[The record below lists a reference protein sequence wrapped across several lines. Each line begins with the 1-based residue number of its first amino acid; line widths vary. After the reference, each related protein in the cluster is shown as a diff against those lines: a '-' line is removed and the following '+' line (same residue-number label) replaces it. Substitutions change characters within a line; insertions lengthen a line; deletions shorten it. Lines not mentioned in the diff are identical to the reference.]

1 MNLKLI
7 LKNINR
13 KENEV
18 YNKSNHVIKE
28 LL

>member
-7 LKNINR
+7 LKIINR